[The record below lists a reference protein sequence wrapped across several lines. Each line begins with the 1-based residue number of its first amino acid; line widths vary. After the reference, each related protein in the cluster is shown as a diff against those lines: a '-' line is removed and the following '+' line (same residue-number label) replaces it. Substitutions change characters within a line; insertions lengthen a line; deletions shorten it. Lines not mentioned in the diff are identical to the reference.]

1 MADIPDLIFTTDA
14 NGNVIYPNSG
24 GGYSNGNGAATGG
37 YSNTTGKKWW
47 EVALGVFPAILS
59 SIFGNNQNQM
69 PTTQY
74 PYPTTNTG
82 GVTLGGTNMILII
95 VAVGLVVFLLLKK
108 K

>member
-14 NGNVIYPNSG
+14 NGNVNYPNSG
-24 GGYSNGNGAATGG
+24 GGYSTGNGTGTGG

-59 SIFGNNQNQM
+59 SIFGNNQSQQ

-74 PYPTTNTG
+74 PYPTTGST
-82 GVTLGGTNMILII
+82 GVTLGGTNMMLII

>member
-1 MADIPDLIFTTDA
+1 MADIPDLIFTTDE

-24 GGYSNGNGAATGG
+24 GGYSTGNGSTTGG

-59 SIFGNNQNQM
+59 SIFGNNQSQV
-69 PTTQY
+69 PTTPY
-74 PYPTTNTG
+74 PYPTNNSG
-82 GVTLGGTNMILII
+82 GISLGGTNMILII

>member
-59 SIFGNNQNQM
+59 SIFGNNQSQQPIN
-69 PTTQY
+69 Y
-74 PYPTTNTG
+74 PYPTQGNSSSASFGSMNLT
-82 GVTLGGTNMILII
+82 LII
-95 VAVGLVVFLLLKK
+95 VAIGLVVFLLLKK